1 MLKTLRFALT
11 EKSGNIKTGPIPV
24 SVSSRATCPQTCPF
38 LKGGGCYAA
47 AGYYTRLHWDAVTR
61 GDRGEPLAGFLARIR
76 ALPEGQ
82 LWRHNVSGDLVA
94 SPAGRLSRRFL
105 DALTKANQG
114 RRGFTYT
121 HHLPE
126 LGENAHLLRRAN
138 RGGFRVNVSTESERA
153 ADAAIA
159 QGLPAV
165 MAVPSTETRT
175 TWRTPEG
182 NRVLVCPAQ
191 RSDTRQCADCALCH
205 TRGRRVIIGFLAH
218 GTGKAKA
225 NAVIAEALANG

>member
-24 SVSSRATCPQTCPF
+24 SVSSRTTCPTTCPF

-94 SPAGRLSRRFL
+94 TGGRLSRRFL

-121 HHLPE
+121 HHVPE
-126 LGENAHLLRRAN
+126 VGENARLLRRAN

-165 MAVPSTETRT
+165 MAVSSSETRT

-205 TRGRRVIIGFLAH
+205 TRGRRVIIAFPAH
-218 GTGKAKA
+218 GTGKTKA

>member
-1 MLKTLRFALT
+1 MLKTLCFALT

-24 SVSSRATCPQTCPF
+24 SVSSRITCPTTCPF
-38 LKGGGCYAA
+38 LQGGGCYAA

-61 GDRGEPLAGFLARIR
+61 GDRGEHLAGFLARIR

-94 SPAGRLSRRFL
+94 SSAGRLSRRFL

-126 LGENAHLLRRAN
+126 VGENARLLRRAN
-138 RGGFRVNVSTESERA
+138 RGGFRVNVSTESEQA
-153 ADAAIA
+153 ADVAIA

-218 GTGKAKA
+218 GTGKTKA
-225 NAVIAEALANG
+225 NAVIQAAT